1 MKVSFPILLPF
12 SGEFLMK
19 SSLTS
24 TRFQPYE
31 TVTGMFL
38 LRFGSANPG

>member
-19 SSLTS
+19 SRYPS
-24 TRFQPYE
+24 TGFQPYE

-38 LRFGSANPG
+38 LMTGSANPG